1 MGKKNKYSYL
11 WLVLLLILSLLL
23 SGCSKKEEA
32 VKETEL
38 SVNAAQVKKGDI
50 AKSVHYSGV
59 VRGSNEV
66 YIIPKV
72 SARVTGIFVKPGDR
86 VNQGQTLMTLDNR
99 DYVAAVKIAEAG
111 KRANDASLQLAGADL
126 ERTQRLYESGAVSA
140 QQLEQ
145 AQAKYDGL
153 AAGSAD
159 AALEQAQTQLN
170 NCTITSPI
178 NGVVGSINLSLGDN
192 TSMQSPAVVVSDS
205 SKLET
210 EIMVSE
216 SEVGYIQVGSDVEI
230 NIRAASNKLFKGQVE
245 SVSSVPDPDKRN
257 YAVKVTMNNMG
268 NKIRSGMFAEVRV
281 DTISKKDVLYI
292 PVSAV
297 IPTGGREIV
306 YTVDKDKRAREIEV
320 QSGIKND
327 NYVEIVKGLQAG
339 QEVITKGNTLVE
351 DGTLVRVVAGGSE

>member
-1 MGKKNKYSYL
+1 MRYSYL
-11 WLVLLLILSLLL
+11 LLVMLFILPLMLG
-23 SGCSKKEEA
+23 GCSKEEET

-38 SVNAAQVKKGDI
+38 SVNVAKVQQGEI

-86 VNQGQTLMTLDNR
+86 VSPGQTLMTLDDR
-99 DYVAAVKIAEAG
+99 DYIAAVKMAEAG
-111 KRANDASLQLAGADL
+111 KRANDASLQLAQSDL
-126 ERTQRLYESGAVSA
+126 ERTRRLHESGAVSD

-145 AQAKYDGL
+145 SQAQYEAL

-178 NGVVGSINLSLGDN
+178 NGVVGSVNLSLGDN
-192 TSMQSPAVVVSDS
+192 SSLQSPAVVVSDS
-205 SKLET
+205 SRLET

-216 SEVGYIQVGSDVEI
+216 SEVSYITTGSDVEI
-230 NIRAASNKLFKGQVE
+230 DIRAASDKPFKGKVE
-245 SVSSVPDPDKRN
+245 SVSTVPDSAKRN
-257 YAVKVTMNNMG
+257 YAVKIVMDNPENRV
-268 NKIRSGMFAEVRV
+268 RSGMFAEVQV

-306 YTVDKDKRAREIEV
+306 YTVDKDQRARELEV
-320 QSGIKND
+320 QSGIRND

-339 QEVITKGNTLVE
+339 QEVITKGNTLVN
-351 DGTLVRVVAGGSE
+351 DGTLVRVVAGGSK